1 MMLVLPPNPP
11 MFDLISKSIGS
22 LVMLFAQ
29 LMISNAENLNV
40 RVNSNIKGE
49 KSHFSIVCKSTCK
62 KRNLFLGMST
72 I

>member
-1 MMLVLPPNPP
+1 

-40 RVNSNIKGE
+40 RVNSNIRSKKIAFHLSSVALLAKGE
-49 KSHFSIVCKSTCK
+49 IFVVV
-62 KRNLFLGMST
+62 
-72 I
+72 